1 MGALST
7 LDELRQAIDRYTL
20 ESLPLRVEPDAEAAV
35 RESLE
40 SSRLL
45 LVGECHGVAENPLI
59 ASALLEHFE
68 LRGLAL
74 EWEDAMRPGLD
85 AFFCDGELDE
95 LAGHPLFWC
104 GDGRIT
110 AGHLAMLR
118 ALAGRGKLELALFSG
133 PSPAGWSARDA
144 AMAGRL
150 LPQLRTSTLLVAG
163 NLHTRLEPIA
173 HGIPLGAHLARER
186 PGLRTIA
193 IRYLGG
199 GYFNLGERAFR
210 GAGAEHRGCR
220 LFLAEDAQATL
231 ELGRAT
237 VADVPYRPWA
247 PRPK

>member
-7 LDELRQAIDRYTL
+7 LDELRQAIDRDSV

-35 RESLE
+35 RESLK
-40 SSRLL
+40 SSGLL

-59 ASALLEHFE
+59 ASALLEHFN

-74 EWEDAMRPGLD
+74 EWEEAMHPGLD

-95 LAGHPLFWC
+95 LARHPLFWC

-118 ALAGRGKLELALFSG
+118 ARAGRKKLELALFSG

-144 AMAGRL
+144 AMASRL
-150 LPQLRTSTLLVAG
+150 LPQLRASTLLVAG

-186 PGLRTIA
+186 PGLRSIE

-210 GAGAEHRGCR
+210 GAGAEHPGCR
-220 LFLAEDAQATL
+220 LFLAENGQATL
-231 ELGRAT
+231 ELGRAS
-237 VADVPYRPWA
+237 VADVPYRPSA